1 MSHRKTVLTCCI
13 AVVLCLFVAGGAA
26 AASGSATPGPAPTPA
41 AFPTAG
47 MDLVTHQITVD
58 LHRVGPGG
66 VLGNVVETL
75 VFDGRMIL
83 ERGDAYVNGTGHR
96 QIDFVVT
103 SWQADAWSNALNTMV
118 TYRLADDIEQEAGSI
133 TAEQTGSDYPASI
146 LFHVDFDAYAYGMI
160 FKKHH
165 KGRPHGH
172 HFLEMPPTGNRLTSP
187 TITTFDTGLIE
198 MDHPT
203 LGRLRLVPRDCNDR
217 SGKTLVT
224 YTDEQKSLLKTRT
237 SATTRKASTG
247 R

>member
-1 MSHRKTVLTCCI
+1 MSHRKLVLTCCI
-13 AVVLCLFVAGGAA
+13 AVVLCLSLAGGAA
-26 AASGSATPGPAPTPA
+26 AGTGSTAPS

-58 LHRVGPGG
+58 LQQVGPGG
-66 VLGNVVETL
+66 TLGKVVETL

-83 ERGDAYVNGTGHR
+83 ERGDAYVNATGHR

-103 SWQADAWSNALNTMV
+103 SWQADAWSNSLNTMV
-118 TYRLADDIEQEAGSI
+118 TYKLADDIEQEAGSI
-133 TAEQTGSDYPASI
+133 TAEQTSSDYPASI

-217 SGKTLVT
+217 SGRTLVT

-237 SATTRKASTG
+237 SALTRKASTG